1 MVFNK
6 DNYDFLVFVDVD
18 RNLCITIVDHTT
30 RMIIDQTLLI
40 PRMINE
46 ITKTNEWDIMCTHEK
61 AEVIFK
67 KYPTLITEIF
77 ANITGKMNTVIYG
90 RDESICVPVPLDSNK
105 ENP

>member
-6 DNYDFLVFVDVD
+6 DNYDFLVFVDV
-18 RNLCITIVDHTT
+18 
-30 RMIIDQTLLI
+30 
-40 PRMINE
+40 E

-61 AEVIFK
+61 AEAIFK
-67 KYPTLITEIF
+67 EYPTLITEIF
-77 ANITGKMNTVIYG
+77 ANITGKMSTAIYG